1 MIEKQVKLQESD
13 DLTIR
18 YHSRLD
24 SVEIEQNNENIW
36 FDPKDLSE
44 IVNALNGLQ
53 MLIAAEKTGGEH
65 V

>member
-36 FDPKDLSE
+36 FDPKDLPE